1 MIESDRVNSMSKG
14 ELFTRNSIIFV
25 ISLAISLAISFAI
38 SFAIRRLV
46 GEKYRLRRIEAVQ
59 HMCWI
64 QAA

>member
-14 ELFTRNSIIFV
+14 ELFTRNSISFV
-25 ISLAISLAISFAI
+25 ISLAISLAI

>member
-38 SFAIRRLV
+38 RRLV